1 MYTFL
6 LVALAASALA
16 RPSIKAREDSK
27 EMTVDQASNQ
37 CGDDQVMSCCYTFQG
52 DSAGMLDG
60 NTLNLLGGQCSPI
73 PLNVGLQVPIT
84 KACGGQQAACCS
96 GNQTGLIN
104 VQCVPISV

>member
-1 MYTFL
+1 MYTL
-6 LVALAASALA
+6 MLVALAASALA
-16 RPSIKAREDSK
+16 QPLINARTD

-52 DSAGMLDG
+52 DSTGILSG
-60 NTLNLLGGQCSPI
+60 FQNNILGGQCSPI
-73 PLNVGLQVPIT
+73 PLNVGLQIPIT

-96 GNQTGLIN
+96 GNQTGLLN